1 MGDSKR
7 TGDYMNYKTRQKI
20 QEIKSKYKNRLT
32 RQSEF
37 TKDDEVIDLAV
48 DTLHEQ
54 MKKER
59 LI

>member
-1 MGDSKR
+1 
-7 TGDYMNYKTRQKI
+7 MNHKTRQKI

-48 DTLHEQ
+48 ETLHEQ
-54 MKKER
+54 MKKEG